1 MLNLSVSF
9 FCMLLILGLKYVI
22 IILCLNYNE
31 RLYNMKQIKF
41 TFILILCFLLNTS
54 AVFSAEKTVEF
65 DGWRTFRYN
74 SDTWCTVNGKY
85 VDFNSNGIPFF
96 TYTET
101 LPEGS
106 VNYIPIRTVA
116 EAMGF
121 VIGYDEQTC
130 SIELK
135 SSDKI
140 LVMSENSPYAYLYDS
155 YYQLI
160 GNIMFTASASSETLC
175 PVRVIESTTYVPI
188 RAVAEAF
195 GYYVG
200 YSDGQ
205 IMLSLTETDLTP
217 CEKDSVSRVINV
229 HGLGEVRISNH
240 PNAAGVAKFKEI
252 NNLTNLTG
260 YLCRTREGMWISGIP
275 ESILEYY
282 TDIIPPEYFDDIY
295 YKSSQQSPWT
305 KFTEEIAIHSVYDIS
320 VSMMTISVGDEV
332 FFFSDISE
340 VENEAYRDAFKCL
353 IDNHGT
359 VVKAVIDTYSAD
371 YNAIVTGQSE
381 KSTLYRVYLPYD
393 NVYRYVLQTG
403 DVCRM
408 IPPELFAGQTFAKD
422 IAVTIEGEGNVYVY
436 CDIIIVDIV
445 DA

>member
-1 MLNLSVSF
+1 
-9 FCMLLILGLKYVI
+9 
-22 IILCLNYNE
+22 
-31 RLYNMKQIKF
+31 MKKIKF
-41 TFILILCFLLNTS
+41 TSILIFCFLLNAYT
-54 AVFSAEKTVEF
+54 VFCAEKTVEF

-85 VDFNSNGIPFF
+85 VDFNSNGVPFF

-116 EAMGF
+116 EAMGLI
-121 VIGYDEQTC
+121 IGYDEQTC

-135 SSDKI
+135 SQDKI
-140 LVMSENSPYAYLYDS
+140 MLMSENSPYARLYDA
-155 YYQLI
+155 YYQPVGDI
-160 GNIMFTASASSETLC
+160 VFTASSTSETLC
-175 PVRVIESTTYVPI
+175 PVRVIDSTTYVPI
-188 RAVAEAF
+188 RAVAEKF

-205 IMLSLTETDLTP
+205 IMLALSEADLKP
-217 CEKDSVSRVINV
+217 CKKDDVSRAINV
-229 HGLGEVRISNH
+229 HGLGEVRLSNQ
-240 PNAAGVAKFKEI
+240 PNGAGVAKFKEI

-282 TDIIPPEYFDDIY
+282 TDIIAPKYFEDIY
-295 YKSSQQSPWT
+295 YKSSTQSPWT
-305 KFTEEIAIHSVYDIS
+305 KLTEEIAIHSVYDIS
-320 VSMMTISVGDEV
+320 ASMMTITVDDEA

-340 VENEAYRDAFKCL
+340 VENEEYRAAFKCL
-353 IDNHGT
+353 IENHGT

-393 NVYRYVLQTG
+393 NAYRYVLQTG
-403 DVCRM
+403 DTCRM
-408 IPPELFAGQTFAKD
+408 IPSELFAGHTFAKD
-422 IAVTIEGEGNVYVY
+422 IVVTVPGEGNVHVY